1 MKILYKYLAV
11 VAMVILFAACHN
23 DSVEQLPRD
32 EALKVLD
39 QKIKHDSKNADLYY
53 QRGTLLISLG
63 REEQLS
69 SRFKEAIEDLIKATT
84 LDDKKI
90 EYFTALADAYYAI
103 GDVGKSYSTLQKALQ
118 LDEKNIEA
126 NLKMAEIAYSSKNFE
141 RAMESL
147 NIVTEQD
154 KNNRTAL
161 FMKGRIYVG
170 NDDTTNAVIHFRH
183 LIELYP
189 DFAPAYEELGMLY
202 SGNGNKLGIEYLNTA
217 LRLEPTNINVLYA
230 LAQTYQDAEE
240 ADMANEYYVKML
252 EIDPQNK
259 YAWFNRGRL
268 ELELY
273 EDYEAAVD
281 FFTKAIDSDP
291 NFAEAHYNRG
301 VSYEMMGDK
310 NRAEACYITA
320 KNLGFDKA
328 ENEKMKVKH

>member
-23 DSVEQLPRD
+23 DTVEQLPRD

-39 QKIKHDSKNADLYY
+39 QKIKHDSKNAELYY

-69 SRFKEAIEDLIKATT
+69 SRFKEAIEDLLKATS

-161 FMKGRIYVG
+161 FMKGRIYTLLSFLLLTLSCKHGVFKWNG
-170 NDDTTNAVIHFRH
+170 KIDNATK
-183 LIELYP
+183 LY
-189 DFAPAYEELGMLY
+189 
-202 SGNGNKLGIEYLNTA
+202 TV
-217 LRLEPTNINVLYA
+217 LR
-230 LAQTYQDAEE
+230 
-240 ADMANEYYVKML
+240 
-252 EIDPQNK
+252 
-259 YAWFNRGRL
+259 
-268 ELELY
+268 
-273 EDYEAAVD
+273 
-281 FFTKAIDSDP
+281 S
-291 NFAEAHYNRG
+291 
-301 VSYEMMGDK
+301 S
-310 NRAEACYITA
+310 
-320 KNLGFDKA
+320 
-328 ENEKMKVKH
+328 

>member
-1 MKILYKYLAV
+1 
-11 VAMVILFAACHN
+11 
-23 DSVEQLPRD
+23 
-32 EALKVLD
+32 
-39 QKIKHDSKNADLYY
+39 
-53 QRGTLLISLG
+53 
-63 REEQLS
+63 
-69 SRFKEAIEDLIKATT
+69 
-84 LDDKKI
+84 
-90 EYFTALADAYYAI
+90 
-103 GDVGKSYSTLQKALQ
+103 
-118 LDEKNIEA
+118 
-126 NLKMAEIAYSSKNFE
+126 
-141 RAMESL
+141 
-147 NIVTEQD
+147 
-154 KNNRTAL
+154 
-161 FMKGRIYVG
+161 
-170 NDDTTNAVIHFRH
+170 
-183 LIELYP
+183 
-189 DFAPAYEELGMLY
+189 MLY

-240 ADMANEYYVKML
+240 ADIANEYYVKML

-273 EDYEAAVD
+273 EDYDAAVD